1 MRTSATARTRKPQQ
15 KRPRPHPWSD
25 SIAYLLRNSYR
36 VFARAL
42 QDRIQAE
49 RIPIGSWPF
58 LRHLWQQDGITQ
70 KELTKAVGLL
80 QPNTNAALKQLVRR
94 GWVTQRHD
102 SEDKRKIRIH
112 LTPKGRQ
119 LFYRAFP
126 LALQAREQALVGF
139 SEEELD
145 MLRSFLK
152 RITKNLDTE
161 SRSDETGD
169 DE

>member
-1 MRTSATARTRKPQQ
+1 MRTSAAPRTRTKTQRR
-15 KRPRPHPWSD
+15 KELHPWSD

-42 QDRIQAE
+42 QERIQAE
-49 RIPIGSWPF
+49 GIPIGSWPF

-70 KELTKAVGLL
+70 KELTRAVGLM
-80 QPNTNAALKQLVRR
+80 QPNTNAALKQLARR
-94 GWVTQRHD
+94 GWVTQTQD
-102 SEDKRKIRIH
+102 NDDKRKIRIH

-126 LALQAREQALVGF
+126 LALQSREQALSNF
-139 SEEELD
+139 SEAEVAT
-145 MLRSFLK
+145 LRTLLK

-161 SRSDETGD
+161 RGGPE
-169 DE
+169 

>member
-1 MRTSATARTRKPQQ
+1 MRISAAPRTRKRRHAHP
-15 KRPRPHPWSD
+15 KPHPWSD
-25 SIAYLLRNSYR
+25 SVAYLLRNSYR

-42 QDRIQAE
+42 QERIQAE

-70 KELTKAVGLL
+70 KELTRAVGLM

-94 GWVTQRHD
+94 GWVKQTPD
-102 SEDKRKIRIH
+102 SDDKRKIRIY

-126 LALQAREQALVGF
+126 LALQAREQALADF
-139 SEEELD
+139 NEDEIAA
-145 MLRSFLK
+145 LRSFLK
-152 RITKNLDTE
+152 RITKNLDAE
-161 SRSDETGD
+161 SASDE
-169 DE
+169 

>member
-1 MRTSATARTRKPQQ
+1 MRISAAPRTRRRHQAHTK
-15 KRPRPHPWSD
+15 PHPWSD
-25 SIAYLLRNSYR
+25 SVAYLLRNSYR

-42 QDRIQAE
+42 QERIQAE

-70 KELTKAVGLL
+70 KELTKAVGLM

-94 GWVTQRHD
+94 GWVKQKPD
-102 SEDKRKIRIH
+102 GDDKRKIRIY

-126 LALQAREQALVGF
+126 LALQAREQALADF
-139 SEEELD
+139 SEDEIAA
-145 MLRSFLK
+145 LRSFLK
-152 RITKNLDTE
+152 RITKNLDAE
-161 SRSDETGD
+161 SASDE
-169 DE
+169 